1 MTRWNWTRIALA
13 ATGFVAGVVP
23 LILAVRIPAANHRVL
38 LAAFGPLVGWT
49 FIGTGLYAWARR
61 PANRI
66 GPLMIA
72 VGFSFCVASLIVAR
86 QPWLYAIGLLFLPL
100 PYAILTHILLAFPTG
115 EIGARSARIVVA
127 TTYLSATVGH
137 WTAVLFQNT
146 IRQGLPRNP
155 LLISDQRDFVVVLYR
170 ARFVLGVVL
179 LIALGTILIRRWRA
193 ATPSQRHA
201 LTPVLLSGGFV
212 MGILGAWYLGPFV
225 GMPETVRNFLWESR
239 VVALAVV
246 PFAFLGG
253 LLRSRVAQAGAVS
266 RLVTQLGEV
275 AQERRRLRDV
285 LADALGDPTLT
296 LAFWLPDRGEYVDS
310 EGRKV
315 DLPAAG
321 SGRISTPV
329 ERNGERIAALVH
341 DASLAEEQDLVRAV
355 GAAASLAL
363 ENERLDAELRAKLEE
378 LRQSR
383 ARIVESSDATR
394 RRIERDLHDGA
405 QQRLVSLALT
415 LRLAR
420 ARVKEEPERAQ
431 QLLEAANRDLEVA
444 LSELRELARGIH
456 PAVLSERGLDAALQT
471 LANRA
476 PVPVELTETPNDRL
490 PKNLEAAAYFVVAEA
505 ITNVAKY
512 AHATHATVSIQRNNG
527 SVVVEVSDD
536 GVGGADPARGT
547 GLRGLADRVAAL
559 NGRLDVRSEN
569 GRGTTVRATLPC
581 G

>member
-1 MTRWNWTRIALA
+1 MTRRHWIRIAV
-13 ATGFVAGVVP
+13 GVAGFIAGAVP
-23 LILAVRIPAANHRVL
+23 LGLAIFAPGGQHRPIIAAV
-38 LAAFGPLVGWT
+38 GPVIGWA
-49 FIGTGLYAWARR
+49 FIGTGLFAWVRR

-72 VGFSFCVASLIVAR
+72 VGFSFCTAAFIVAG
-86 QPWLYAIGLLFLPL
+86 QPWLYIIGLLFLPL

-115 EIGARSARIVVA
+115 ELGGRLERVVA
-127 TTYLSATVGH
+127 LATYLSATVGH

-146 IRQGLPRNP
+146 LLQGFPPNP
-155 LLISDQRDFVVVLYR
+155 LLIAENTPLVIAVYR
-170 ARFVLGVVL
+170 FRFGAGLIL
-179 LIALGTILIRRWRA
+179 LATLAAILIDRWQT
-193 ATPSQRHA
+193 ATPSQRRA
-201 LTPVLLSGGFV
+201 LTPVLLSGGLV
-212 MGILGAWYLGPFV
+212 MAILGVWYLGSLLRL
-225 GMPETVRNFLWESR
+225 PESVLGVLWESR

-296 LAFWLPDRGEYVDS
+296 LAYWLPDRGEYVDAD
-310 EGRKV
+310 GRKIE
-315 DLPAAG
+315 LPPDG

-329 ERNGERIAALVH
+329 ERQGERIAVLIH
-341 DASLAEEQDLVRAV
+341 DASLAEEQELVRAV

-378 LRQSR
+378 LRESR
-383 ARIVESSDATR
+383 ARIVESMDATR
-394 RRIERDLHDGA
+394 RRLERDLHDGA

-420 ARVKEEPERAQ
+420 ARVNEEPERAQ
-431 QLLEAANRDLEVA
+431 QLLESANRDLEVA
-444 LSELRELARGIH
+444 LAELRELARGIH
-456 PAVLSERGLDAALQT
+456 PAVLSERGLDVALET

-476 PVPVELTETPNDRL
+476 PVPVELADTPKDRL

-512 AHATHATVSIQRNNG
+512 AHATHATVSVQQNNG
-527 SVVVEVSDD
+527 TVVVEVSDD
-536 GVGGADPARGT
+536 GVGGADPAKGT
-547 GLRGLADRVAAL
+547 GLRGLADRVSAL
-559 NGRLDVRSEN
+559 NGRLDVRSEE
-569 GRGTTVRATLPC
+569 GRGTTVRATIPC
-581 G
+581 A

>member
-1 MTRWNWTRIALA
+1 MTRRYWTRIALA
-13 ATGFVAGVVP
+13 AAGFVAGVVP
-23 LILAVRIPAANHRVL
+23 LVLALRIPAANHRVL
-38 LAAFGPLVGWT
+38 LAAFGPLIGWT

-66 GPLMIA
+66 GPLMVA
-72 VGFSFCVASLIVAR
+72 VGFSFCVGSLIVAR

-115 EIGARSARIVVA
+115 EIGTRSARIVVA
-127 TTYLSATVGH
+127 MTYLSATVGH

-155 LLISDQRDFVVVLYR
+155 LLISDERDFVGVLYR
-170 ARFVLGVVL
+170 ARFILGLVL
-179 LIALGTILIRRWRA
+179 LIALGIILVRRWRV

-201 LTPVLLSGGFV
+201 LTPVLLSGGLV
-212 MGILGAWYLGPFV
+212 MGILGAWYVGPFV
-225 GMPETVRNFLWESR
+225 GMPENVRNFLWESR

-266 RLVTQLGEV
+266 RLVTQLGDV
-275 AQERRRLRDV
+275 AQERPRLRDV
-285 LADALGDPTLT
+285 LADALDDPTLT

-315 DLPAAG
+315 DLPGEG

-329 ERNGERIAALVH
+329 ERHGERIASLVH
-341 DASLAEEQDLVRAV
+341 DVSLADEQELVRAV

-363 ENERLDAELRAKLEE
+363 ENERLDAELRAKLGE
-378 LRQSR
+378 LRESR

-394 RRIERDLHDGA
+394 RRLERDLHDGA

-431 QLLEAANRDLEVA
+431 QLLDAANRDLDVA

-456 PAVLSERGLDAALQT
+456 PAVLSERGLDAALQA

-476 PVPVELTETPNDRL
+476 PVPVELADTPNDRL

-512 AHATHATVSIQRNNG
+512 ANATHATVSVQRNNG

-536 GVGGADPARGT
+536 GVGGADPAKGT

>member
-1 MTRWNWTRIALA
+1 MTRRYWTRIALA
-13 ATGFVAGVVP
+13 AAGFVAGVVP
-23 LILAVRIPAANHRVL
+23 LVLALRIPAANHRVL
-38 LAAFGPLVGWT
+38 LAAFGPLIGWT

-66 GPLMIA
+66 GPLMVA
-72 VGFSFCVASLIVAR
+72 VGFSFCVGSLIVAR

-115 EIGARSARIVVA
+115 EIGTRSARIVV
-127 TTYLSATVGH
+127 TMTYLSATVGH

-155 LLISDQRDFVVVLYR
+155 LLISDERDFVVVLYR
-170 ARFVLGVVL
+170 ARFILGLVL
-179 LIALGTILIRRWRA
+179 LIALGIILVRRWRV

-201 LTPVLLSGGFV
+201 LTPVLLSGGLV
-212 MGILGAWYLGPFV
+212 MGILGAWYVGPFV
-225 GMPETVRNFLWESR
+225 GMPENVRNFLWESR

-266 RLVTQLGEV
+266 RLVTQLGDV
-275 AQERRRLRDV
+275 AQERPRLRDV
-285 LADALGDPTLT
+285 LADALDDPTLT

-315 DLPAAG
+315 DLPGEG

-329 ERNGERIAALVH
+329 ERHGERIAALVH
-341 DASLAEEQDLVRAV
+341 DASLADEQELVRAV

-363 ENERLDAELRAKLEE
+363 ENERLDAELRAKLGE
-378 LRQSR
+378 LRESR

-394 RRIERDLHDGA
+394 RRLERDLHDGA

-415 LRLAR
+415 LRLVR

-431 QLLEAANRDLEVA
+431 QLLDAANRDLDVA

-456 PAVLSERGLDAALQT
+456 PAVLSERGLDAALQA

-476 PVPVELTETPNDRL
+476 PVPVELADTPNDRL

-512 AHATHATVSIQRNNG
+512 ANATHATVSVQRNNG

-536 GVGGADPARGT
+536 GVGGADPAKGT

>member
-1 MTRWNWTRIALA
+1 MTRRYWTRIALA
-13 ATGFVAGVVP
+13 AAGFVAGVVP
-23 LILAVRIPAANHRVL
+23 LVLALRIPAANHRVL
-38 LAAFGPLVGWT
+38 LAAFGPLIGWT

-61 PANRI
+61 PVNRI
-66 GPLMIA
+66 GPLMVA
-72 VGFSFCVASLIVAR
+72 VGFSFCVGSLIVAR

-115 EIGARSARIVVA
+115 EIGTRSARIVVA
-127 TTYLSATVGH
+127 MTYLSATVGH

-155 LLISDQRDFVVVLYR
+155 LLISDERDFVVVLYR
-170 ARFVLGVVL
+170 ARFILGVVL
-179 LIALGTILIRRWRA
+179 LIALGIILVRRWRV

-201 LTPVLLSGGFV
+201 LTPVLLSGGLV
-212 MGILGAWYLGPFV
+212 MGILGAWYVGPFV
-225 GMPETVRNFLWESR
+225 GMPENVRNFLWESR

-266 RLVTQLGEV
+266 RLVTQLGDV
-275 AQERRRLRDV
+275 AQERPRLRDV

-296 LAFWLPDRGEYVDS
+296 LAFWLPNRGEYVDS

-315 DLPAAG
+315 DLPAEG

-329 ERNGERIAALVH
+329 ERHGERIAALVH
-341 DASLAEEQDLVRAV
+341 DASLADERELVRAV

-378 LRQSR
+378 LRESR

-394 RRIERDLHDGA
+394 RRLERDLHDGA

-431 QLLEAANRDLEVA
+431 QLLDAANRDLDVA

-456 PAVLSERGLDAALQT
+456 PAVLSERGLDAALQA

-476 PVPVELTETPNDRL
+476 PVPVELADTPNDQL

-512 AHATHATVSIQRNNG
+512 AHATHAKVSVQRSNG

-536 GVGGADPARGT
+536 GVGGADPAKGT